1 MEKYTNE
8 ELLEVLPA
16 HIRELKSTI
25 LSPKQKAVLGQLII
39 LDGLDKKNSEGYIFR
54 SNKDLCTDCDI
65 KEEKTVIIA
74 VRKLVWMGFIE
85 TIRGSRKEASLYRI
99 NKKAIED
106 YGKTKVDDYCK
117 TPIEDYSNNYSNKI
131 VEMADRIKELEN
143 TVKILVERITVIE
156 GKNYS
161 TDKDIDKELDIDK
174 NINNNILNNNIYNIN
189 NNILEETV
197 NNKELET
204 EGSEENLTPSQ
215 LELDESQASPTE
227 VSTITEPLGE
237 DSHIPTEDEQYQQWL
252 QVLTPCLNELEDAR
266 TLEQFRNIKE
276 RLSQIGSEYLDRH
289 EYTSPTVIVRMN
301 KTVGSALKTKKEELT
316 PSVMELADYLSRQHN
331 YASL

>member
-54 SNKDLCTDCDI
+54 SNNDLCTDCDI
-65 KEEKTVIIA
+65 KEEKTLIAA
-74 VRKLVWMGFIE
+74 VRKLVWMGFID
-85 TIRGSRKEASLYRI
+85 TIRGSRKMGASFYRI
-99 NKKAIED
+99 NQKAI
-106 YGKTKVDDYCK
+106 DDYCN
-117 TPIEDYSNNYSNKI
+117 TPIEEYSNDYSNKI
-131 VEMADRIKELEN
+131 VEMTNKIRELEI
-143 TVKILVERITVIE
+143 TVKKLVERITVIE

-161 TDKDIDKELDIDK
+161 TDTDIDKELDIDK
-174 NINNNILNNNIYNIN
+174 DINNNILNNNIYNIN

-204 EGSEENLTPSQ
+204 EGSKENLTQSQ
-215 LELDESQASPTE
+215 LELDESQASPTG

-252 QVLTPCLNELEDAR
+252 QVLTPCLNELEDAKS
-266 TLEQFRNIKE
+266 LEYFRRIKE